1 MNIRYARGCNIARDE
16 ELERNSTIFDRTIE
30 RDGRSDREMLEE
42 ALRISSDADV
52 IVAVLG
58 EPSEMSGECS
68 SRSDIGIPDVQRE
81 LLEALVATGKPVVLV
96 LFAGRPMTLE
106 WEDEHV
112 TSILNVWFGGTQ
124 AAEAIGDVLFGDVN
138 PSGKLPSTFPRNVG
152 QIPLFYNHKNT
163 GRPLKGDKFEKFR
176 SAYLDVPN
184 TPVYAFGHG
193 LSYTTFRYGDIRLS
207 ASEMGIDGSIT
218 ATVRLTNDG
227 PYAGEEVVQLYIRD
241 IQGSSTRPVQELKGF
256 QRVSL
261 KPGESRDVN
270 FKIDASLLK
279 FYNYD
284 LDYVCEPGEF
294 DIMIG
299 GASDRVKQT
308 RFRLN

>member
-1 MNIRYARGCNIARDE
+1 
-16 ELERNSTIFDRTIE
+16 
-30 RDGRSDREMLEE
+30 
-42 ALRISSDADV
+42 
-52 IVAVLG
+52 
-58 EPSEMSGECS
+58 
-68 SRSDIGIPDVQRE
+68 
-81 LLEALVATGKPVVLV
+81 
-96 LFAGRPMTLE
+96 
-106 WEDEHV
+106 
-112 TSILNVWFGGTQ
+112 
-124 AAEAIGDVLFGDVN
+124 
-138 PSGKLPSTFPRNVG
+138 
-152 QIPLFYNHKNT
+152 
-163 GRPLKGDKFEKFR
+163 
-176 SAYLDVPN
+176 
-184 TPVYAFGHG
+184 
-193 LSYTTFRYGDIRLS
+193 
-207 ASEMGIDGSIT
+207 MGIDGSIT

-261 KPGESRDVN
+261 KPGESREVN